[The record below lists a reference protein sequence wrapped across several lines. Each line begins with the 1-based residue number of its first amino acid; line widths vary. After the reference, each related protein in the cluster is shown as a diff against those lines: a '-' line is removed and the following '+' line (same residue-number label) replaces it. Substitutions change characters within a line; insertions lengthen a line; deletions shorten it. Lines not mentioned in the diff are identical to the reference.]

1 MLRLGSEEL
10 DPSPTDRLLCD
21 PVQEM
26 AARVMDCTGS
36 GRAAD
41 GALPGVMCVS
51 VQCVRRCKSR
61 SAKTFF
67 KKASFSRKCFIHF
80 SVSPVTP
87 QYIQFGSRTSAMPTS
102 SDFIFLN

>member
-1 MLRLGSEEL
+1 MPRLGSEEL

-41 GALPGVMCVS
+41 GAVPGVMCVS

-61 SAKTFF
+61 RAKTFQ
-67 KKASFSRKCFIHF
+67 KSFFYQEMFHSF
-80 SVSPVTP
+80 
-87 QYIQFGSRTSAMPTS
+87 
-102 SDFIFLN
+102 